1 MSGRQDMYALCPYYR
16 RAEKQLIV
24 CEGVEE
30 NATLHQAFSSSTQLK
45 DYKTKY
51 CDKAFNECWVAQMLN
66 RKWEDE

>member
-1 MSGRQDMYALCPYYR
+1 MSGRQDMYAQCPFYR

-30 NATLHQAFSSSTQLK
+30 NATLHLAFASSKRLSE
-45 DYKTKY
+45 YKGKY
-51 CDKAFNECWVAQMLN
+51 CDKDYCKCLVAEMLE